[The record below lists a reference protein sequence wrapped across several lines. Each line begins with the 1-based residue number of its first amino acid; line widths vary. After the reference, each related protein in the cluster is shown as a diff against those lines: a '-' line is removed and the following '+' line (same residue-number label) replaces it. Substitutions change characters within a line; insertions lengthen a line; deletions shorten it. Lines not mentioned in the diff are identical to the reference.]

1 MKVLTASQAIS
12 PAIDRTRRILF
23 QPFLW
28 RDYLKLA
35 AVACITEGFSG
46 NFNLNFSDHH
56 HSSPSI
62 DAGTVFH
69 LPNEVIVLIALAVLA
84 VLAIGIVVCYLVTR
98 LRFAFFH
105 CLVRQTREVGPGWRL
120 YREQSWRFFKF
131 SLLLGLVLLC
141 IVLAVLIPFG
151 IMFFNLFRNMP
162 AGGHPDWPHLI
173 GLLLLFIPVVLLL
186 GFVLWTLKVVVE
198 DFMLPHVA
206 LDNAS
211 IAEAWDAALTR
222 IEAEKGRFFI
232 YLLLR
237 LVLPLLAM
245 MALFL
250 VLAIPLVI
258 VFGIMALAAGGFNWM
273 LADATGWGAAV
284 RIVGDIFFGVVALG
298 IGLSVGFSLGGP
310 IATWI
315 RNFALVF
322 YGGRYQALGDLLDP
336 PPAQLSPLWS
346 GPPTIA

>member
-35 AVACITEGFSG
+35 AVACITEGFTG
-46 NFNLNFSDHH
+46 NFNLNFPDHH
-56 HSSPSI
+56 HSSPSV

-69 LPNEVIVLIALAVLA
+69 LPNEVIALIALAVLA
-84 VLAIGIVVCYLVTR
+84 CLAIGIVVCYLVTR

-105 CLVRQTREVGPGWRL
+105 CLVRQTREIGPGWRL
-120 YREQSWRFFKF
+120 YREQAWRFFKF
-131 SLLLGLVLLC
+131 SLLLGLALLC
-141 IVLAVLIPFG
+141 IAAVVLIPFG
-151 IMFFNLFRNMP
+151 FIFFDLFRNVQ
-162 AGGHPDWPHLI
+162 AGGHLDPTRLI
-173 GLLLLFIPVVLLL
+173 LPILGFIPAVLLL
-186 GFVLWTLKVVVE
+186 CLAMYAVKVVVE

-211 IAEAWDAALTR
+211 IAEAWAAAISR
-222 IEAEKGRFFI
+222 VEAERGRFFV

-237 LVLPLLAM
+237 LFLPLLAM

-258 VFGIMALAAGGFNWM
+258 VFGILALAAGGFNWM
-273 LADATGWGAAV
+273 LADAIGWGAVV
-284 RIVGDIFFGVVALG
+284 RIASEVFFGVIALG
-298 IGLSVGFSLGGP
+298 IGLLVGFSLGGP

-336 PPAQLSPLWS
+336 PPPAPYNDPGMQKV
-346 GPPTIA
+346 A

>member
-1 MKVLTASQAIS
+1 
-12 PAIDRTRRILF
+12 
-23 QPFLW
+23 
-28 RDYLKLA
+28 
-35 AVACITEGFSG
+35 
-46 NFNLNFSDHH
+46 
-56 HSSPSI
+56 
-62 DAGTVFH
+62 
-69 LPNEVIVLIALAVLA
+69 
-84 VLAIGIVVCYLVTR
+84 
-98 LRFAFFH
+98 
-105 CLVRQTREVGPGWRL
+105 
-120 YREQSWRFFKF
+120 
-131 SLLLGLVLLC
+131 
-141 IVLAVLIPFG
+141 
-151 IMFFNLFRNMP
+151 MFFDLFRNMP

-273 LADATGWGAAV
+273 LADATGWFAVV
-284 RIVGDIFFGVVALG
+284 RIAGEVFFGVTAIG
-298 IGLSVGFSLGGP
+298 IGLLVGFSLGGP

-322 YGGRYQALGDLLDP
+322 YGGRYKALGDLLYP
-336 PPAQLSPLWS
+336 PPAPPSPLWS
-346 GPPTIA
+346 GPPTVA